1 MSAIFFVRCTL
12 LLAAVLLNGCQQ
24 QDAPPLDQQLYVWQR
39 QWTEAHD
46 DALARSRGDFSTL
59 RVLALQTY
67 PQAGWERARIT
78 PALLKNDGRP
88 LIAVIRLDGQLKTL
102 DQTEATVQIQRV
114 VADWQ
119 AQGLM
124 LAGVEI
130 DHDAGT
136 ASLPAYREFLA
147 GLRNVLP
154 ATLKLSITALP
165 AWLDSRELPALLAV
179 VDSSVLQ
186 VHAVSS
192 PERGLFDPAQAK
204 QWAGRWSRITA
215 KPFYL
220 ALPAYGIALLPG
232 DGGAPMVE
240 SEVPIEHVGPRRELL
255 ADPLQLSRLAA
266 QLRAEP
272 PLHLAGLI
280 WFRLPLKGDRRAWSL
295 ATLRAVARGDRL
307 ASQLKLNLSNNDGL
321 YDISVSNR
329 GNLDGGLPERVT
341 LAVTQCDAVDAVN
354 GYAVQQT
361 SGQLSFTRLKDG
373 RLLADAERTLGWA
386 RCTKIDQGSSHVY
399 P

>member
-1 MSAIFFVRCTL
+1 MSATFFVRCAL
-12 LLAAVLLNGCQQ
+12 LLIAMLLNGCQP

-39 QWTEAHD
+39 QWTDAHD
-46 DALARSRGDFSTL
+46 DALAQSRRDFSTL

-67 PQAGWERARIT
+67 PQAGWHRARIN
-78 PALLKNDGRP
+78 PVSLKNDGRP

-102 DQTEATVQIQRV
+102 DQTEATAQIQRV

-119 AQGLM
+119 AQGLT

-136 ASLPAYREFLA
+136 ARLSAYREFLT

-165 AWLDSRELPALLAV
+165 AWLDSPELSTLLAV

-204 QWAGRWSRITA
+204 QWAWRWSQITA

-232 DGGAPMVE
+232 DGGAPIVE
-240 SEVPIEHVGPRRELL
+240 SEVPLERVGQRRELL
-255 ADPLQLSRLAA
+255 ADPQQLSKLAS

-272 PLHLAGLI
+272 PPHLAGLI

-307 ASQLKLNLSNNDGL
+307 ASQLNLNLSNHDGL
-321 YDISVSNR
+321 YDITVSNR
-329 GNLDGGLPERVT
+329 GNLDGSLPERVT
-341 LAVTQCDAVDAVN
+341 LAVTDCDTVDAVN
-354 GYAVQQT
+354 GYVVKQT
-361 SGQLSFTRLKDG
+361 SGQLSFTRLQDG
-373 RLLADAERTLGWA
+373 RLLAEAERPLGWA

>member
-1 MSAIFFVRCTL
+1 M
-12 LLAAVLLNGCQQ
+12 
-24 QDAPPLDQQLYVWQR
+24 
-39 QWTEAHD
+39 
-46 DALARSRGDFSTL
+46 
-59 RVLALQTY
+59 
-67 PQAGWERARIT
+67 
-78 PALLKNDGRP
+78 
-88 LIAVIRLDGQLKTL
+88 
-102 DQTEATVQIQRV
+102 
-114 VADWQ
+114 
-119 AQGLM
+119 
-124 LAGVEI
+124 
-130 DHDAGT
+130 
-136 ASLPAYREFLA
+136 
-147 GLRNVLP
+147 LP

-165 AWLDSRELPALLAV
+165 AWLDSPELPGLLAV

-192 PERGLFDPAQAK
+192 PEHGLFDPAQAK
-204 QWAGRWSRITA
+204 QWTGRWSRITA

-232 DGGAPMVE
+232 DGGAPIVE
-240 SEVPIEHVGPRRELL
+240 SEVPLERVGQRRELL
-255 ADPLQLSRLAA
+255 ADPHQLSTLAS

-272 PLHLAGLI
+272 PPHLAGLI

-307 ASQLKLNLSNNDGL
+307 ASQLELNLFSHDGL
-321 YDISVSNR
+321 YDIAVSNR

-341 LAVTQCDAVDAVN
+341 LAVTECDAVDALN

-361 SGQLSFTRLKDG
+361 PGQLSFTRLKDG
-373 RLLADAERTLGWA
+373 RLPAEAERTLGWA

>member
-1 MSAIFFVRCTL
+1 MFLFVRLTTMLVTL
-12 LLAAVLLNGCQQ
+12 LLLNACQQ

-39 QWTEAHD
+39 QWTDAHD
-46 DALARSRGDFSTL
+46 DALAQSRGDFSTL

-67 PQAGWERARIT
+67 PQTGWRRARIN
-78 PALLKNDGRP
+78 PQLLKNDGRP
-88 LIAVIRLDGQLKTL
+88 LIAVIRLDGQLKAL
-102 DQTEATVQIQRV
+102 DQTEATAQIQRL

-119 AQGLM
+119 AQGLT

-136 ASLPAYREFLA
+136 ARLPAYREFLA
-147 GLRNVLP
+147 GLRDVLP

-165 AWLDSRELPALLAV
+165 AWLDSPQLPALLAV

-186 VHAVSS
+186 VHAVSN

-240 SEVPIEHVGPRRELL
+240 SEVPIERTGQRRELL
-255 ADPLQLSRLAA
+255 ADPLQLSKLAN

-272 PLHLAGLI
+272 PAHLAGLI
-280 WFRLPLKGDRRAWSL
+280 WFRLPLKGERRAWSL

-307 ASQLKLNLSNNDGL
+307 ASQLNLNLSNHGGL
-321 YDISVSNR
+321 YDIAVSNR
-329 GNLDGGLPERVT
+329 GNLDGSLPERVT
-341 LAVTQCDAVDAVN
+341 LAVTDCDTVDAVN
-354 GYAVQQT
+354 GYAVKQT
-361 SGQLSFTRLKDG
+361 SGQLSFTRLRGG
-373 RLLADAERTLGWA
+373 RLLADTERTLGWA

>member
-1 MSAIFFVRCTL
+1 MFLLVRLTTMLVTL
-12 LLAAVLLNGCQQ
+12 LLLNACQQ
-24 QDAPPLDQQLYVWQR
+24 QDTPPLDQQLYVWQR
-39 QWTEAHD
+39 QWTDAHD
-46 DALARSRGDFSTL
+46 DALAQSRGDFSTL

-67 PQAGWERARIT
+67 PQTGWHRARIN

-102 DQTEATVQIQRV
+102 DQTEATAQILRV

-119 AQGLM
+119 AQGLT
-124 LAGVEI
+124 LAGVEV

-136 ASLPAYREFLA
+136 ARLPAYREFLA
-147 GLRNVLP
+147 GLRDVLP

-165 AWLDSRELPALLAV
+165 AWLDSPELPALLAV

-186 VHAVSS
+186 VHAVSK

-240 SEVPIEHVGPRRELL
+240 SEVPIERTGQRRELL
-255 ADPLQLSRLAA
+255 ADPLQLLKLAN

-272 PLHLAGLI
+272 PAHLAGLI

-307 ASQLKLNLSNNDGL
+307 ASQLNLNLSSHDGL
-321 YDISVSNR
+321 YDITVSNR
-329 GNLDGGLPERVT
+329 GNLDGSLPERVT
-341 LAVTQCDAVDAVN
+341 LAVTDCDTVDAVN
-354 GYAVQQT
+354 GYAVKQT
-361 SGQLSFTRLKDG
+361 SGQLSFTRLQDG

-386 RCTKIDQGSSHVY
+386 HCTKIDQGSSHVY